1 MSFNIPTLDEVS
13 RELPMIRWIR
23 QRLCGLFRQHD
34 DLMEIEGTHICLVCW
49 NCGRRTAGW
58 DYLD

>member
-1 MSFNIPTLDEVS
+1 
-13 RELPMIRWIR
+13 MIRWIR
-23 QRLCGLFRQHD
+23 KRLCGLFRQHD
-34 DLMEIEGTHICLVCW
+34 DLMEIDGTHICLVCW